1 MYIDCSSEAEPDD
14 LEEDTLHLPE
24 QEEEDLNRIK
34 EESRRRREA
43 IMEKYKRQHQ
53 QVEVVGNELKGI
65 VFPRFFVD
73 LCDGLIVPL
82 KLPLF
87 LNDYLVY

>member
-1 MYIDCSSEAEPDD
+1 MYIDRCSEVEPDD
-14 LEEDTLHLPE
+14 LEEDTLDIPE

-53 QVEVVGNELKGI
+53 EVEVVGNERNGI
-65 VFPRFFVD
+65 VFLVS
-73 LCDGLIVPL
+73 LLICVWA
-82 KLPLF
+82 
-87 LNDYLVY
+87 DSTS